1 LNPLGNNDEGN
12 ASSTGI
18 LAKRSLTVLG
28 LFFCFWKLELFV
40 EAVVVVVVAGSFVV
54 EAFFGR
60 NLSNL
65 FLSF

>member
-1 LNPLGNNDEGN
+1 
-12 ASSTGI
+12 
-18 LAKRSLTVLG
+18 
-28 LFFCFWKLELFV
+28 
-40 EAVVVVVVAGSFVV
+40 VVVAGSFVV